1 VWFADSVLAEAR
13 GPDVLTTVASFA
25 EPWNAHILR
34 GRLEAE
40 GIFVLIV
47 DELQVGLDWPW
58 ALALGG
64 VKVQVPDEQRQPA
77 IQIARLCQAGGFR
90 RELEPVFGPLDG
102 HQCPQCRSDRFTSR
116 RPIPK
121 LVWLAISYLV
131 FSVIFP
137 VTASIHRCRACGA
150 GWRDGRD

>member
-1 VWFADSVLAEAR
+1 M
-13 GPDVLTTVASFA
+13 LTTVASFA

-47 DELQVGLDWPW
+47 DELQVGLNWPW

-64 VKVQVPDEQRQPA
+64 VKVQVPDEQWQSA
-77 IQIARLCQAGGFR
+77 IEIARLCLAGDFR

-102 HQCPQCRSDRFTSR
+102 PQCPHCRSDRFTSR
-116 RPIPK
+116 RPIPR
-121 LVWLAISYLV
+121 LVLLAILYWV
-131 FSVIFP
+131 FEVIFP
-137 VTASIHRCRACGA
+137 VSASRHRCRACGTA
-150 GWRDGRD
+150 WRDRRV